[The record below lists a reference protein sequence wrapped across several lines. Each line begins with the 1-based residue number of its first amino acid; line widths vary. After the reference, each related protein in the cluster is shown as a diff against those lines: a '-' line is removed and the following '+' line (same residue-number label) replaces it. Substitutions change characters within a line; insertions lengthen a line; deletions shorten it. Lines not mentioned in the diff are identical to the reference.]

1 MLSQQYKRGTIT
13 ESLAQIR
20 EEEEIAGEIQDVLS
34 QDIEM
39 ITEQNPILETT
50 FNVDVNKDKR
60 TEKAKGVEKLL
71 PYQSDNEDDYDDDGH
86 GSTNTMGR
94 EEVKQS
100 IEVKVVMGG
109 PVTPLFQVRTEVPH
123 QFLSFSQRRKKG
135 YRSNYEFDKKRVLV
149 GNEKNI

>member
-1 MLSQQYKRGTIT
+1 
-13 ESLAQIR
+13 
-20 EEEEIAGEIQDVLS
+20 
-34 QDIEM
+34 M

-60 TEKAKGVEKLL
+60 TEKAKGVDKLL

-149 GNEKNI
+149 GNEKNIQILGYSQEDYEPYHIITHSLDQQNSMGATKTTQIT

>member
-1 MLSQQYKRGTIT
+1 
-13 ESLAQIR
+13 
-20 EEEEIAGEIQDVLS
+20 
-34 QDIEM
+34 M
-39 ITEQNPILETT
+39 ITEQNPILEAT
-50 FNVDVNKDKR
+50 FNGDVDV
-60 TEKAKGVEKLL
+60 EKVEGVEKLK
-71 PYQSDNEDDYDDDGH
+71 PYHSDNEDDYDDDGH
-86 GSTNTMGR
+86 KSTNTIGR
-94 EEVKQS
+94 EEELKQS